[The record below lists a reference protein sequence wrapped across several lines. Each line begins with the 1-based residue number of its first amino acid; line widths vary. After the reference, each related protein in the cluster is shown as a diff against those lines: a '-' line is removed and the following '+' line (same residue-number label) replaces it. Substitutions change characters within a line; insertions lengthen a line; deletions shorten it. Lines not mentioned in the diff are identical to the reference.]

1 MIEKRIQGGKQSG
14 KKGPFQLIED
24 DEELQLHRRGEKP
37 RRKFSCPHYHHCLA
51 LAAALNW
58 DSFTCRNCCGEMNKA
73 LIWRAHHEKKRDKVV
88 NVICDIPD
96 IHFIH
101 FSTHLHQTATL
112 INNESL
118 VNDESLTTESV
129 HISRGDSGCDGV
141 ITHDHL
147 MDNFPDSRFSD
158 SHFSDGHFSN
168 GDDRSSGERISR
180 EED

>member
-1 MIEKRIQGGKQSG
+1 MIEKRIQGGKQSE
-14 KKGPFQLIED
+14 KKGPFQLVED
-24 DEELQLHRRGEKP
+24 DEELPLHRRGEKP

-101 FSTHLHQTATL
+101 FSTHLHQTSTL

-118 VNDESLTTESV
+118 VNDESLTADSL
-129 HISRGDSGCDGV
+129 HLSRGDSAFLDDDGV
-141 ITHDHL
+141 IAHEQLIDHY
-147 MDNFPDSRFSD
+147 P
-158 SHFSDGHFSN
+158 DGHFSN
-168 GDDRSSGERISR
+168 GDDRSSRERISR
-180 EED
+180 EEE

>member
-1 MIEKRIQGGKQSG
+1 MIEKRIQGGKQSE

-24 DEELQLHRRGEKP
+24 EEELALHRRGEKP

-73 LIWRAHHEKKRDKVV
+73 LIWRAHHEKKRDNMV
-88 NVICDIPD
+88 NVICDLPD

-112 INNESL
+112 INSEAI
-118 VNDESLTTESV
+118 VTDDSLTAHHSEEAEE
-129 HISRGDSGCDGV
+129 DSMLD
-141 ITHDHL
+141 DHFL
-147 MDNFPDSRFSD
+147 
-158 SHFSDGHFSN
+158 N
-168 GDDRSSGERISR
+168 GDDCNR
-180 EED
+180 EEDRRSRDDEQ